1 MRKLAIYEA
10 AAEWD
15 DEQELADLA
24 QSLDVLT
31 HQGVEW
37 ERHDLAK
44 EPAAF
49 EANPAA
55 AQYLKV
61 FGAERLPVMLVD
73 GVIVIAGRYP
83 DDVDLIDWLELPPEV
98 LGYEWADVEDLK
110 ETHGGGNGS
119 CREHEHER
127 RRHHDGCGCH
137 GHEHY
142 AEDGLRLRPS
152 RTSLEKAA
160 APFLWAGGGD
170 LSRRTGSASV
180 FWLEALPVCF
190 HALILF
196 RNVLWRFFR
205 HMITGKSLRARAR
218 SRRARRRT
226 FPARASGRRR
236 RGRSALC

>member
-44 EPAAF
+44 EPEAF

-61 FGAERLPVMLVD
+61 FGAERLPVVLVD
-73 GVIVIAGRYP
+73 GVVVIAGRYP

-110 ETHGGGNGS
+110 ETHGGGNDS
-119 CREHEHER
+119 CREHGHER
-127 RRHHDGCGCH
+127 HRHHDGCGCH
-137 GHEHY
+137 SHEHY
-142 AEDGLRLRPS
+142 AEDGCS
-152 RTSLEKAA
+152 DGAE
-160 APFLWAGGGD
+160 
-170 LSRRTGSASV
+170 
-180 FWLEALPVCF
+180 
-190 HALILF
+190 
-196 RNVLWRFFR
+196 
-205 HMITGKSLRARAR
+205 
-218 SRRARRRT
+218 
-226 FPARASGRRR
+226 GREHSCGHHHGCGH
-236 RGRSALC
+236 RGHD

>member
-61 FGAERLPVMLVD
+61 SGAERLPVMLVD

-98 LGYEWADVEDLK
+98 LGYDWVDEDDVEEGRDG
-110 ETHGGGNGS
+110 E
-119 CREHEHER
+119 C
-127 RRHHDGCGCH
+127 GCGR
-137 GHEHY
+137 ERY
-142 AEDGLRLRPS
+142 AEDGCS
-152 RTSLEKAA
+152 DDAE
-160 APFLWAGGGD
+160 
-170 LSRRTGSASV
+170 
-180 FWLEALPVCF
+180 
-190 HALILF
+190 
-196 RNVLWRFFR
+196 
-205 HMITGKSLRARAR
+205 
-218 SRRARRRT
+218 
-226 FPARASGRRR
+226 GREH
-236 RGRSALC
+236 GHGHHCGCGHHGHH